1 MYAKN
6 RVGNST
12 GNTGNSSSNTANTS
26 ISQAGEMVKLP
37 KVTNSSNKNIEVTKK
52 PDNNAFRITNSRD
65 RGRIQVGFNSINFH
79 SSFYRYL

>member
-6 RVGNST
+6 RVENST

-37 KVTNSSNKNIEVTKK
+37 KVTNSSNKNIEVAKK
-52 PDNNAFRITNSRD
+52 PENTAFRITNSRD
-65 RGRIQVGFNSINFH
+65 RGRIQV
-79 SSFYRYL
+79 